1 MSSGVARNMT
11 ARAHELA
18 RDLGFTE
25 SPVWTKD
32 HRLVV
37 ASVNRG
43 LVYEIALSGGVPRIL
58 AEPGGGPNGLI
69 AYGSDLLVCQNG
81 GTAMASKSSLRPPP
95 SVQRVHADGS
105 VSVIRSAD
113 VSAPSDGVL
122 GSDGRLWFTDPTSHA
137 VDEAATLGRVLALDL
152 FSGEL
157 ETINAGI
164 LFPNGICFGPTDDLL
179 HVAESAADRV
189 RQLRRQRDGGWSL
202 APATGTRLPGVPDG
216 LACDIEGC
224 VWVACSFSGQ
234 LARLWPDGSLRDV
247 VDLGAAIPTAVCFA
261 GRDLDMLIVTSARG
275 GSVIAMPAPAPGLP
289 PPDVR

>member
-1 MSSGVARNMT
+1 MGSAVARNMT
-11 ARAHELA
+11 ARSWELA
-18 RDLGFTE
+18 RNLGFTE
-25 SPVWTKD
+25 SPVWTKG

-43 LVYEIALSGGVPRIL
+43 VLYEIALSGGAPRVL
-58 AEPGGGPNGLI
+58 AETGGGPNGLVVH
-69 AYGSDLLVCQNG
+69 GSDLLVCQNG
-81 GTAMASKSSLRPPP
+81 GTAMVSRSRLRPPP
-95 SVQRVHADGS
+95 SVQRVDADGT
-105 VSVIRSAD
+105 VSVVRSAD
-113 VSAPSDGVL
+113 LSAPSDGVL

-137 VDEAATLGRVLALDL
+137 VDDAATPGRVLALDPL
-152 FSGEL
+152 SGEL
-157 ETINAGI
+157 DLINAGI
-164 LFPNGICFGPTDDLL
+164 LFPNGICFGPTYDLL
-179 HVAESAADRV
+179 HVAESATDRV
-189 RQLRRQRDGGWSL
+189 RQLRRQHDGAWSL
-202 APATGTRLPGVPDG
+202 EPATGTRLPGVPDG

-289 PPDVR
+289 PPDAP